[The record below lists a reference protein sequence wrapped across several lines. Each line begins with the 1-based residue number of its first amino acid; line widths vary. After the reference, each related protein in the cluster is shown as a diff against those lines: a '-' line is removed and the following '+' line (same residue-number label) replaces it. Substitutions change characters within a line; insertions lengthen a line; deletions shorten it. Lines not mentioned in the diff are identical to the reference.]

1 MVYESVDHEND
12 VNAQFVSLSISCAIV
27 QETCLRK
34 QPALRD
40 PTTNF
45 TAKWRLRN
53 ACRNSLL
60 MTCHNPDLDSA
71 SDWLRQISFA
81 ARPIRSTT
89 QIWVVSRHQYG
100 ISVVVSQTSFRGE
113 TSGTVA
119 KCRLISQANPVHV
132 TVKKKTL
139 TDHRNY
145 ARMFKP
151 ATWVLNNLAFPMVFN
166 CTDHIYLSSHVFC

>member
-1 MVYESVDHEND
+1 MTWRRNLFFCPSR
-12 VNAQFVSLSISCAIV
+12 AIV

-34 QPALRD
+34 QPAPRD

-53 ACRNSLL
+53 AFRNSLP
-60 MTCHNPDLDSA
+60 MTCHKPDLDSA
-71 SDWLRQISFA
+71 SDWLRQICFVV
-81 ARPIRSTT
+81 RPIKSTT
-89 QIWVVSRHQYG
+89 QIWVVMHHQYG
-100 ISVVVSQTSFRGE
+100 ISAVVSQTSFRGE

-132 TVKKKTL
+132 TVKKTL

-145 ARMFKP
+145 ARMFKTV
-151 ATWVLNNLAFPMVFN
+151 TWVLNILAFFMVFN
-166 CTDHIYLSSHVFC
+166 CTELIDLSSPVFC

>member
-113 TSGTVA
+113 TSGSVA
-119 KCRLISQANPVHV
+119 KCRLISQANSVHV
-132 TVKKKTL
+132 TVKKKRLQTIEITPECSKRQL
-139 TDHRNY
+139 EFWIFLRFLWSLIVQN
-145 ARMFKP
+145 
-151 ATWVLNNLAFPMVFN
+151 
-166 CTDHIYLSSHVFC
+166 S

>member
-113 TSGTVA
+113 TSGSVA
-119 KCRLISQANPVHV
+119 KCRLISQANSVHV
-132 TVKKKTL
+132 TVKKKKRLQTIEITPECSKRQL
-139 TDHRNY
+139 EFWIFLCFLWSLIVQN
-145 ARMFKP
+145 
-151 ATWVLNNLAFPMVFN
+151 
-166 CTDHIYLSSHVFC
+166 S